1 MGAYQSLKT
10 KAKSSSV
17 IPKVVAVTYESF
29 HYKVSV
35 TVQTG
40 FTKVILTR
48 ADRRQDYITGPSAEK
63 VTLNFTKTEVLL
75 VATR

>member
-10 KAKSSSV
+10 KPKSSWV

-35 TVQTG
+35 TFQTG
-40 FTKVILTR
+40 FHKG
-48 ADRRQDYITGPSAEK
+48 DPD
-63 VTLNFTKTEVLL
+63 
-75 VATR
+75 

>member
-1 MGAYQSLKT
+1 MRAFITKFQSQFKR
-10 KAKSSSV
+10 
-17 IPKVVAVTYESF
+17 
-29 HYKVSV
+29 
-35 TVQTG
+35 G